1 MYYNPPALKHLVF
14 FIMGEYRH
22 ELYFIRGVATIFQ
35 RGVTLYQ
42 TEGTHQIFISIPT
55 PCFT

>member
-14 FIMGEYRH
+14 SSWENIDMTVFY
-22 ELYFIRGVATIFQ
+22 Q
-35 RGVTLYQ
+35 RRSHDFSKGVTLHQ
-42 TEGTHQIFISIPT
+42 TEGTHQIFVSIPT